1 MSIIPSVQL
10 ETVWG
15 YRMTIR
21 VGPDAGENE
30 VLNLNWYLVVWYV
43 LTVICSSFYFIM
55 IQQQIVRYFN

>member
-30 VLNLNWYLVVWYV
+30 VLNLN
-43 LTVICSSFYFIM
+43 
-55 IQQQIVRYFN
+55 